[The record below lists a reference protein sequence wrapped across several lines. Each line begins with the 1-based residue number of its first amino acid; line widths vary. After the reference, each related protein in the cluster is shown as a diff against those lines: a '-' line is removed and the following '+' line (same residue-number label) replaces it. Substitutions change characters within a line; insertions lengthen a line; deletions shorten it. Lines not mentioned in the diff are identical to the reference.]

1 MFTTPLVI
9 ATLVA
14 ATLGAVIGFLTSRS
28 ATQQIIARLRDEL
41 ADKVWQL
48 TRDPLTGLHNRSG
61 LRTIHTTVAAS
72 AKHRQI
78 VALLIDLDLFKQ
90 VNDAY
95 GHHAGDD
102 LLKATAVRIARLA
115 ALYNGQAARLSGD
128 EFAVIA
134 PLDATRLAHM
144 ALLFTSVIAEPVEI
158 RTDDGPTT
166 VTVTASLGIAIATN
180 TDLLEGV
187 ALHHADLAMYHAKQ
201 QGGNQHVLYR
211 AGMTMPTRPPRRGP
225 RLRDQRR
232 TQNGSG
238 A

>member
-9 ATLVA
+9 ATLMA
-14 ATLGAVIGFLTSRS
+14 ATLGAIIGFLTSRR
-28 ATQQIIARLRDEL
+28 ATRQIIARLRDEL

-48 TRDPLTGLHNRSG
+48 THDPLTGLHNRSG
-61 LRTIHTTVAAS
+61 LRAIHTAIAAS
-72 AKHRQI
+72 EHRQI
-78 VALLIDLDLFKQ
+78 VAVLIDLDLFKE

-95 GHHAGDD
+95 GHNAGDD
-102 LLKATAVRIARLA
+102 LLKATAVRITRLA
-115 ALYNGQAARLSGD
+115 ALYSGHTARLAGD

-144 ALLFTSVIAEPVEI
+144 ALLFTNVIAEPVEV
-158 RTDDGPTT
+158 RTDDGPTL
-166 VTVTASLGIAIATN
+166 VTVTASLGLAIASS

-187 ALHHADLAMYHAKQ
+187 ALHHADMAMYHAKQ
-201 QGGNQHVLYR
+201 QGGNQYVLYR

-232 TQNGSG
+232 TPNGG
-238 A
+238 EA